1 MHKHHFDNSGK
12 EPSYPTDEDLGNFLT
27 WSLHGGGRTQVW
39 FYIYKSNVEK
49 YFNHKNKSRL
59 VYRPT
64 YEDMEMTVDCISGTN
79 GN

>member
-1 MHKHHFDNSGK
+1 M
-12 EPSYPTDEDLGNFLT
+12 
-27 WSLHGGGRTQVW
+27 GGDTQVW
-39 FYIYKSNVEK
+39 FYIYKRDVEK

>member
-1 MHKHHFDNSGK
+1 MMETQVTFS
-12 EPSYPTDEDLGNFLT
+12 LGLYT
-27 WSLHGGGRTQVW
+27 GETQVW
-39 FYIYKSNVEK
+39 FSIYESNVEK

-79 GN
+79 GNQA